1 MFNNSRF
8 TENNRRIIGYI
19 LEYDAICSN
28 LDVIPNANS
37 SENLGARA
45 DEDVVTYNWGFPS
58 ASSYSYLVKDG
69 HISPYSRPSCDD
81 YAVDAVS
88 SDIGGGAEKFS
99 HTHEASSFHPG
110 MISAQLLRIS

>member
-8 TENNRRIIGYI
+8 TENNSRVIGYV
-19 LEYDAICSN
+19 LEYDAVCSN

-37 SENLGARA
+37 SENLGTGAN
-45 DEDVVTYNWGFPS
+45 EDVVTYNWGFPS

-88 SDIGGGAEKFS
+88 SDIGGCRKIF
-99 HTHEASSFHPG
+99 THA
-110 MISAQLLRIS
+110 